1 MALESKVVWNGDKK
15 KKDINSGTIKALLRS
30 GNIVQAATKL
40 NLTANKSVDT
50 GNLRS
55 SIIKA
60 IDENKLEEVI
70 STNVVYAAWVEFG
83 DKSTAYQG
91 KPYMGNAL
99 RDNKDNIL
107 KVFISEGKKSVN
119 N

>member
-1 MALESKVVWNGDKK
+1 MALELKVEWYGNDKK
-15 KKDINSGTIKALLRS
+15 KDMNLGTIKALIRS
-30 GNIVQAATKL
+30 GNIVQSATKL

-50 GNLRS
+50 GNLRG
-55 SIIKA
+55 SIVKA
-60 IDENKLEEVI
+60 LDKDKLQEVI
-70 STNVVYAAWVEFG
+70 STNVEYAAWVEFG